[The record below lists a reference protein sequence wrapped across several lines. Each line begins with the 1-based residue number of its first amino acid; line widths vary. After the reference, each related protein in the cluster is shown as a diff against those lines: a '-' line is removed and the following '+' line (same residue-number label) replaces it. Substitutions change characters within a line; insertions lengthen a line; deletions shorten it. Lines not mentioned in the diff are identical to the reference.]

1 MIRERFMCN
10 ESTRVF
16 SKRLIW
22 IVPVVV
28 SVLLGLG
35 ISTITQFHA
44 VTAEAQ
50 NEGLAQLT
58 EELNGLKAQHRTI
71 QAKWQSELL
80 AQVART
86 LANESNKVKLQFVDF
101 LKEIRAPGTA
111 ALVEMLQAS
120 SERVREKA
128 VDVLGQIG
136 EQERKAGRSTDAV
149 AIGLAKALSDSSE
162 KVRREALEE
171 LDDIRPVSPEAA
183 TVVVPAL
190 IAVRTSGSSR
200 VRSEVLDALGRIG
213 ETLAENGHATNE
225 IRDALIAGLTDKSAK
240 VRTNAVDE
248 LSDIQ
253 AASAETF
260 AALIGAFS
268 DESKAVRRS
277 TEKTLIQLGKKADA
291 IATPML
297 AYALE
302 SSNSAVARGHIVD
315 VLGAIGEARAEAG
328 QSIAMVVPPLL
339 AALQDVSDD
348 VRRNAAD
355 ELGEMPANL
364 PEVLTALTH
373 ALNDSAKV
381 VRRAAQNAIRR
392 IEKTKQRSE

>member
-1 MIRERFMCN
+1 MIQKRFMYN
-10 ESTRVF
+10 ESTGAF
-16 SKRLIW
+16 FKRLIW

-28 SVLLGLG
+28 SLLLGLG
-35 ISTITQFHA
+35 IGKITQFHA
-44 VTAEAQ
+44 ATAEAQ
-50 NEGLAQLT
+50 NEGLAQLA
-58 EELNGLKAQHRTI
+58 EELNALRAEHRAI

-80 AQVART
+80 AQVAIT
-86 LANESNKVKLQFVDF
+86 LANESNAVKRQFVDF
-101 LKEIRAPGTA
+101 LEEIGTPGAA
-111 ALVEMLQAS
+111 ALVEMLRAP
-120 SERVREKA
+120 SERVREKVVEA
-128 VDVLGQIG
+128 LGEIG

-149 AIGLAKALSDSSE
+149 AVGLAKALSDSSE

-171 LDDIRPVSPEAA
+171 LDDVRPVSPESVA
-183 TVVVPAL
+183 VVVPAL
-190 IAVRTSGSSR
+190 IAVRTAGSWRSR
-200 VRSEVLDALGRIG
+200 SDVLDVLGRIG
-213 ETLAENGHATNE
+213 ETLAENGHATND
-225 IRDALIAGLTDKSAK
+225 IRDALIASLTDKSAR
-240 VRTNAVDE
+240 VRKNAVDE

-260 AALIGAFS
+260 AALIGALS
-268 DESKAVRRS
+268 DESRAVRRS
-277 TEKTLIQLGKKADA
+277 TEETLIQLGKKSDA

-297 AYALE
+297 ADALE
-302 SSNSAVARGHIVD
+302 SSNSAVVRGHIVD
-315 VLGAIGEARAEAG
+315 VLGALGEARAEAG

-339 AALQDVSDD
+339 TALQDVSDD

-355 ELGEMPANL
+355 ELGEMHANL